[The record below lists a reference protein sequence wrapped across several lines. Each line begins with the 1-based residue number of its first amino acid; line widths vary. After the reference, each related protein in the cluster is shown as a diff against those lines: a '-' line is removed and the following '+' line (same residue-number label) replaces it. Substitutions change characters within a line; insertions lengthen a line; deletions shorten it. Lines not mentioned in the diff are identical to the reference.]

1 VSTTEAV
8 AVDLAAMSN
17 GLDKARQATAAA
29 DDTAQR
35 IATQAAG
42 AGFAGI
48 AQNLSRLRAA
58 IREIQTGI
66 AATGGPVGEA
76 SAAIATV
83 PKQATPQEARGVL
96 EPATQ
101 KLDDIHAAIAVVM
114 EAITKA
120 QQLAAAALQG
130 GQPGPML
137 ARLDAIR
144 QTMLAVAERNN
155 QARQHVTDAL
165 AAARTSGDQG
175 N

>member
-1 VSTTEAV
+1 MSTIEAV
-8 AVDLAAMSN
+8 ALDLAAMNN

-29 DDTAQR
+29 DDTAQK

-42 AGFAGI
+42 AGFTGI

-66 AATGGPVGEA
+66 AAAGGPVGET

-83 PKQATPQEARGVL
+83 PKQATPQETRSVL
-96 EPATQ
+96 EPVTQ
-101 KLDDIHAAIAVVM
+101 KLDGIHAAIAAVM

-120 QQLAAAALQG
+120 QQLAVAILEG

-155 QARQHVTDAL
+155 QTKQHLTDAL
-165 AAARTSGDQG
+165 AAARTTGDQG